1 MHRTQSFLYLEIAE
15 SIRLLI
21 ASGALAPGD
30 KLLPVRKMA
39 QRWNC
44 TPATAGR
51 AYAILAQEGFVEGHR
66 GGGTRVTRNTLQPEQ
81 PVWRWASL
89 VNRAEQFL
97 LAAISSGHSPQQ
109 TEAALSVAISRWR
122 DTQSRGAPKSQASAR
137 PRRATLRFAGS
148 NDLLIESLARM
159 LSRHSTG
166 THLSVEYSGS
176 LGGLMAVARNE
187 ADIAGTHL
195 WDEATDSYNIPFVR
209 RLLVGRRLVLLTV
222 AHRSLGL
229 MLPAGNPQEIGRLE
243 ELARPGVRLVNRQ
256 PGSGTRVWL
265 DAQLETLDIE
275 PSSIPGYEREEL
287 THLAVA
293 RAVARGEA
301 TVGLGIHAAA
311 AAEGLA
317 FVPLTQ
323 ERYDLVIPDEVWQ
336 TPAAQALTEII
347 RSPSF
352 KEAIASLGGYDA
364 SETGREK
371 QVP

>member
-1 MHRTQSFLYLEIAE
+1 
-15 SIRLLI
+15 
-21 ASGALAPGD
+21 
-30 KLLPVRKMA
+30 MA

-122 DTQSRGAPKSQASAR
+122 DTQSRGAPKALASAR

-159 LSRHSTG
+159 LSRHSTE

-195 WDEATDSYNIPFVR
+195 WDEATDSYNTRKSADWKSWRGPECGWSI
-209 RLLVGRRLVLLTV
+209 
-222 AHRSLGL
+222 AS
-229 MLPAGNPQEIGRLE
+229 PAR
-243 ELARPGVRLVNRQ
+243 A
-256 PGSGTRVWL
+256 PGSGW
-265 DAQLETLDIE
+265 
-275 PSSIPGYEREEL
+275 
-287 THLAVA
+287 
-293 RAVARGEA
+293 
-301 TVGLGIHAAA
+301 
-311 AAEGLA
+311 
-317 FVPLTQ
+317 
-323 ERYDLVIPDEVWQ
+323 
-336 TPAAQALTEII
+336 TPNWRRWT
-347 RSPSF
+347 
-352 KEAIASLGGYDA
+352 
-364 SETGREK
+364 
-371 QVP
+371 

>member
-21 ASGALAPGD
+21 ASGGLAPGD

-39 QRWNC
+39 QQWNC

-51 AYAILAQEGFVEGHR
+51 AYATLAQEGLVESHR

-97 LAAISSGHSPQQ
+97 LAAISGGHSPQQ

-122 DTQSRGAPKSQASAR
+122 DAQSRGAPEALASVQ

-148 NDLLIESLARM
+148 NDLLIESLVRM

-166 THLSVEYSGS
+166 THLSTEYNGS

-195 WDEATDSYNIPFVR
+195 WDEATNSYNIPYVR

-229 MLPAGNPQEIGRLE
+229 MLPAGNPQALGRLE
-243 ELARPGVRLVNRQ
+243 ELERTGVRLVSRQ

-265 DAQLETLDIE
+265 DAQLEALDIE
-275 PSSIPGYEREEL
+275 PSSIPGYEREEM

-293 RAVARGEA
+293 RAVGRGEA
-301 TVGLGIHAAA
+301 TVGLGIYAAA
-311 AAEGLA
+311 AAEGLT

-347 RSPSF
+347 RSPGF
-352 KEAIASLGGYDA
+352 KDAIASLGGYDA
-364 SETGREK
+364 SETGRE
-371 QVP
+371 QWVP